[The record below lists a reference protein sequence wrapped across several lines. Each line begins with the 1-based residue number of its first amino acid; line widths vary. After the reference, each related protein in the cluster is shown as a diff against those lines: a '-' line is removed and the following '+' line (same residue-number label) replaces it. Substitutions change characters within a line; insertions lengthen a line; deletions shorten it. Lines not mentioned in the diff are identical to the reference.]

1 MQAWVEM
8 FSVMNT
14 ALPIFF
20 IIILGI
26 ILISVGR
33 GILRY
38 VLNSKQ
44 PLLTVQTVIVGK
56 RTEVSHRHNTETS
69 VSQSD
74 SKYYITFEVESGDR
88 LEFPVSGYEYGQCAE
103 GDRGKLSFQGNR
115 YLGFERLAKSSL
127 NIDEGFRDYRRNY

>member
-1 MQAWVEM
+1 MQSWVEM

-38 VLNSKQ
+38 ASNSKQ
-44 PLLTVQTVIVGK
+44 PLLIVPTIIVGK
-56 RTEVSHRHNTETS
+56 RTEVSHRLNTDTA
-69 VSQSD
+69 VSHTD
-74 SKYYITFEVESGDR
+74 SRYFITFEVESGDR
-88 LEFPVSGYEYGQCAE
+88 LEFAVTGQEYGQCAE
-103 GDRGKLSFQGNR
+103 GDQGKLSFQGKR
-115 YLGFERLAKSSL
+115 YLGFERLARSSMT
-127 NIDEGFRDYRRNY
+127 IDEGEHDYRRNY

>member
-1 MQAWVEM
+1 MQSWVEM

-38 VLNSKQ
+38 AFNSKQ
-44 PLLTVQTVIVGK
+44 PLLIVPTIIVGK
-56 RTEVSHRHNTETS
+56 RTEVSHRHNTDTA
-69 VSQSD
+69 VSHTD

-88 LEFPVSGYEYGQCAE
+88 LEFAVTGSEYGQCAE
-103 GDRGKLSFQGNR
+103 GDQGKLSFQGRR
-115 YLGFERLAKSSL
+115 YLGFERLARSSL
-127 NIDEGFRDYRRNY
+127 TIDEEYHDYRRNY

>member
-8 FSVMNT
+8 FGIMNT

-20 IIILGI
+20 VIILGI

-33 GILRY
+33 G
-38 VLNSKQ
+38 VLQHLSNSRQ
-44 PLLTVQTVIVGK
+44 PVLIVPTVIVGK
-56 RTEVSHRHNTETS
+56 RTEVSHRHNIDSS

-88 LEFPVSGYEYGQCAE
+88 LEFSVSGSEYGQCAE
-103 GDRGKLSFQGNR
+103 GDQGKLSFKGNR
-115 YLGFERLAKSSL
+115 YLGFERLGRSYLSGDGA
-127 NIDEGFRDYRRNY
+127 DQRFRRNC